1 MGYSFIIN
9 DRLNWIDWAKA
20 IAISFVVFG
29 HIPQEPGSFPQS
41 YIVIFHMPFFFF
53 ISGYLTKKEYPN
65 KETFKKYWYTLIIP
79 YLCYNLVFY
88 PYWLARQMIENPQT
102 TYLDLFKP
110 ILGTILLQHETPLSV
125 SLNGVTWFIAIL
137 LEYKIILTLCNK
149 CKKGIFIIAT
159 LMIGSAVLYVVNE
172 FYLFTKDLPPIGF
185 MRCLP
190 FFFIGYYCRQNGIIR
205 TIPTKNDW
213 YNSFIF
219 LSLSII
225 VYFIPMNTDSM
236 IVYAIRFWLI
246 STTAIAGLFSLSKLL
261 DKVRFTA
268 ITTISIGTI
277 VIMGLHWM
285 LIGTTNHVLEKL
297 FCMQE
302 KIVYP
307 WYIACIIVIAFETLL
322 YPIILIFKNRYPFML
337 GKKDNKTQYKLVK
350 Q

>member
-1 MGYSFIIN
+1 MGYSIIIK

-20 IAISFVVFG
+20 IAISCVVFG
-29 HIPQEPGSFPQS
+29 HIPREPGSFPQS

-65 KETFKKYWYTLIIP
+65 KETFKRYWYTLIVP
-79 YLCYNLVFY
+79 YLCYNLIFY
-88 PYWLARQMIENPQT
+88 PYWLAKHMIENPQT
-102 TYLDLFKP
+102 TYFDLFKP
-110 ILGTILLQHETPLSV
+110 ILGTLLLQHETALSV

-137 LEYKIILTLCNK
+137 LEYKIIFTLCNK
-149 CKKGIFIIAT
+149 YKNGKSIIAT
-159 LMIGSAVLYVVNE
+159 LMICSAVLYIINE

-190 FFFIGYYCRQNGIIR
+190 FFFLGYYCRQNGIIQTTPSR
-205 TIPTKNDW
+205 KDW
-213 YNSFIF
+213 YFCIIFI
-219 LSLSII
+219 SISII
-225 VYFIPMNTDSM
+225 IYFIPMNTDYI

-246 STTAIAGLFSLSKLL
+246 CTTAIAGLFFLSKLL
-261 DKVRFTA
+261 DKVRLTI

-285 LIGTTNHVLEKL
+285 LIGTTNYVLEKL

-307 WYIACIIVIAFETLL
+307 WYIACFIVIAFETLL
-322 YPIILIFKNRYPFML
+322 YPIILIFKKRFPFML
-337 GKKDNKTQYKLVK
+337 GKKDNKTHNKQVK